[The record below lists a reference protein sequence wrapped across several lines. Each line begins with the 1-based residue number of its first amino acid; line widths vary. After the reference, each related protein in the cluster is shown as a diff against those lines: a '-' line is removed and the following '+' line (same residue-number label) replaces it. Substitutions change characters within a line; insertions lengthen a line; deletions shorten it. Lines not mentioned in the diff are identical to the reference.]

1 MNNEEM
7 KQPKSELPAK
17 INALRKCV
25 ERCSCIRLRTPKDYD
40 DLATHIFQTTHA
52 NVSVS
57 TLKRLMGYLP
67 GNKTMPRTS
76 TLDILSRYV
85 GYVDFDTFS
94 ESFDKHGNNI
104 AKAENVELKR
114 MIHSV
119 KLQLENLEEQLLK
132 IEETL

>member
-1 MNNEEM
+1 M

-67 GNKTMPRTS
+67 SNKTMPRTS

-85 GYVDFDTFS
+85 GYVNFEAFS
-94 ESFDKHGNNI
+94 ESLGEHGKNVT
-104 AKAENVELKR
+104 KAENAELKR